1 MKKQTDETLYAAVRS
16 GSEEAFKQLYLK
28 YQCKLFT
35 FCYGLTDDE
44 ETAKDLVQET
54 FITFWEKRDAVLTDY
69 SLIAYLF
76 KIAHSKCYHHL
87 QHANR
92 TRTCDLETLRL
103 SEIELNYYDEETI
116 TGSLYFTE
124 VKDAYEKA
132 VEKLPPQCQTVYVMN
147 REEELKSRDIADRL
161 SLSLRTV
168 ESHLYRAARLI
179 RKELKRYV
187 LFFF

>member
-1 MKKQTDETLYAAVRS
+1 MKKQTDESLYRAVRA
-16 GSEEAFKQLYLK
+16 GDEDAFRRLYLK
-28 YQCKLFT
+28 YHAKLFA

-54 FITFWEKRDAVLTDY
+54 FIVFWERRDTLVTDY

-76 KIAHSKCYHHL
+76 KIARNQCYHYL
-87 QHANR
+87 QSR
-92 TRTCDLETLRL
+92 KRSPTCDLETLRL
-103 SEIELNYYDEETI
+103 SEIELNYYNEETV
-116 TGSLYFTE
+116 TDSLYLTE

-132 VEKLPPQCQTVYVMN
+132 VEKLPPQCQAVYRMN
-147 REEELKSRDIADRL
+147 RKEELKSRDIADRL

-179 RKELKRYV
+179 REELKRYV
-187 LFFF
+187 LFLF